1 MKKIKV
7 GIPLVKNSNWLGGYN
22 YIINLLEA
30 LDQIPNPRLEII
42 VFGSREI
49 KDKLSG
55 QFKKITFINVSKN
68 NPLGLL
74 YWTTKFIGKYIGN
87 NNLHELLLSYLGISV
102 LAYSSPIGKLER
114 VASICWIPDFQHIY
128 LPNLF
133 PKKEVLK
140 RNKLFKSYINDSTI
154 ILLSS
159 NSARKD
165 LEKFSP
171 KVVNNLRILKFVS
184 CNSFKARVLR
194 FNEIEDKYNI
204 PKTYFHLPNQ
214 FWKHKNHKLV
224 AQAVQILN
232 NKKIHCNVICTGNIY
247 DYRNPEFFSSFLEL
261 LKVLNVEKQFKIL
274 GVIPYQ
280 DMISLMNYSRAV
292 INPSF
297 FEGWST
303 SVEESKILNKKILL
317 SDIPV
322 HKEQNPIKGKF
333 FSPFSPLELAEQM
346 ENIINDSEYNSDRFI
361 KASNNKLNKK
371 NILDFAL
378 NFENIALDAFKN
390 LIRN

>member
-133 PKKEVLK
+133 PKKEVFQ